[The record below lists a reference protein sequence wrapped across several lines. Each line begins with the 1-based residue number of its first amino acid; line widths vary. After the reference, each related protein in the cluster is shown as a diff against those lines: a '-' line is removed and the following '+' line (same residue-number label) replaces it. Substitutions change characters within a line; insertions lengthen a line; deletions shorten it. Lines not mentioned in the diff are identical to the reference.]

1 MKLIDSLIFD
11 LDGTLWDATET
22 TFSAWEKVFKDRKE
36 IQEPITIEMLKSV
49 QGLHVKEIG
58 EKFFPYLSI
67 EKQLEAVIHC
77 CKEQVPYILREG
89 GILYPNLEFTLKK
102 LSEKYPLFIVS
113 NCQTGYIEAFF
124 EYHRLGQYFKD
135 VESSG
140 KTGLPKGENIKL
152 IIERNSLKH
161 PVYIG
166 DTEGD
171 CNSAR
176 QAKVPFIYASYGFG
190 SVLDYDMKIEA
201 ISDLLK
207 IVK

>member
-1 MKLIDSLIFD
+1 MNLTDSLIFD
-11 LDGTLWDATET
+11 LDGTLWDATDT
-22 TFSAWEKVFKDRKE
+22 TFRAWEKVFKDRKE

-49 QGLHVKEIG
+49 QGLQAADIG

-67 EKQLEAVIHC
+67 EKQLEAVLRC
-77 CKEQVPYILREG
+77 CEEQIPYILREG

-102 LSEKYPLFIVS
+102 LSKKYPLFIVS

-140 KTGLPKGENIKL
+140 KTGLSKGENIKL

-190 SVLDYDMKIEA
+190 SVLDYDMKIES
-201 ISDLLK
+201 ISDLLE